1 MAAIDID
8 VAILGGGC
16 AGLSLAVRLA
26 GSGLRVTVVEPRLKY
41 EDDRVWSFFRTR
53 PDPFAACV
61 RASWSKW
68 HVTSAGVTARRGSNR
83 LRYESVSSGAFY
95 QLALQLCDAS
105 ANVDLRLGTS
115 VLANPRPP
123 AMGGPWRVETSA
135 GQLTSR
141 YVIDTR
147 PIRHT
152 SGYGQSFLG
161 QEIRVGFDVFDPDDV
176 PIMCFAAPRPDRVD
190 FVYILPFARDEALV
204 EVTTFGP
211 DIPNISYQRH
221 WLNSE
226 IAQLARGQ
234 SYDVLREERA
244 FIPMALPQPGA
255 LIAPARFAH
264 AGLCGG
270 AARPSTGYAYQR
282 IQQMAD
288 LCAAQILRGTDQFD
302 LRLDSPMTR
311 FMDGVFLRVL
321 QHRPDRGPALFSA
334 LFRNVPADRLERF
347 LSGSTALLDRVSV
360 MASLPPAPFLREVF
374 TG

>member
-1 MAAIDID
+1 MAAIDTD

-26 GSGLRVTVVEPRLKY
+26 GSGLRVTVVEPRLEY

-68 HVTSAGVTARRGSNR
+68 HVSSAGVTARRSSNR

-95 QLALQLCDAS
+95 QLALQICDA
-105 ANVDLRLGTS
+105 APNIDLRLGTS

-123 AMGGPWRVETSA
+123 AMDGPWRVETSA

-147 PIRHT
+147 PLRHT

-161 QEIRVGFDVFDPDDV
+161 QEIRVGFDAFDPDDV
-176 PIMCFAAPRPDRVD
+176 PMMCFAAPRADRVD
-190 FVYILPFARDEALV
+190 FVYILPFAHNEALV
-204 EVTTFGP
+204 EVTTFGSE
-211 DIPNISYQRH
+211 IPEISDHRQ

-234 SYDVLREERA
+234 SYDVMREERA
-244 FIPMALPQPGA
+244 FIPMVLPKSGA
-255 LIAPARFAH
+255 STLPARFAH
-264 AGLCGG
+264 AGLRGG

-288 LCAAQILRGTDQFD
+288 LCAGQILRGEDHID
-302 LRLDSPMTR
+302 LSLDGRMTR

-321 QHRPDRGPALFSA
+321 QRRPDRGPALFSA

-347 LSGSTALLDRVSV
+347 LSGSTAPVDRVSV
-360 MASLPPAPFLREVF
+360 MASLPPAPFLREMF

>member
-1 MAAIDID
+1 MAVVDTD

-26 GSGLRVTVVEPRLKY
+26 GSGLRVTVIEPRSGY

-68 HVTSAGVTARRGSNR
+68 HVSGAGETARRGSNR

-95 QLALQLCDAS
+95 QLALQICDAAS
-105 ANVDLRLGTS
+105 NVDLRLGTS
-115 VLANPRPP
+115 VLADPRPL
-123 AMGGPWRVETSA
+123 AMDGPWHVETNS

-147 PIRHT
+147 PTGRT

-161 QEIRVGFDVFDPDDV
+161 QEIRVGFDAFDADDV
-176 PIMCFAAPRPDRVD
+176 PMMCFAAPRPDRVD

-211 DIPNISYQRH
+211 EIPDISDHRH

-244 FIPMALPQPGA
+244 FIPMVLPRPGPP
-255 LIAPARFAH
+255 IAPARFAH
-264 AGLCGG
+264 AGLRGG

-288 LCAAQILRGTDQFD
+288 LCAAQILRGADGID
-302 LRLDSPMTR
+302 LRIDSRVTR

-321 QHRPDRGPALFSA
+321 QRRPDRGPALFSA
-334 LFRNVPADRLERF
+334 LFRNAPADRLERF
-347 LSGSTALLDRVSV
+347 LSGSTAPIDRVSV
-360 MASLPPAPFLREVF
+360 MASLPPVPFLREVF

>member
-1 MAAIDID
+1 MAAIDTD

-26 GSGLRVTVVEPRLKY
+26 GSGLRVTVIEPRSGY

-68 HVTSAGVTARRGSNR
+68 HVSGAGETARRGSNH

-95 QLALQLCDAS
+95 RLALQICDA
-105 ANVDLRLGTS
+105 APNVDLRLGTS
-115 VLANPRPP
+115 VLADPRPP
-123 AMGGPWRVETSA
+123 AMDGPWRVETNS

-147 PIRHT
+147 PTGRT

-161 QEIRVGFDVFDPDDV
+161 QEIRVGFDAFDPDDV
-176 PIMCFAAPRPDRVD
+176 PMMCFAAPRPDRVD

-211 DIPNISYQRH
+211 EIPDISDHRH
-221 WLNSE
+221 WLNNE
-226 IAQLARGQ
+226 IAQLACGQ

-244 FIPMALPQPGA
+244 FIPMVLPRRGPP
-255 LIAPARFAH
+255 IAPARFAH
-264 AGLCGG
+264 AGLRGG

-288 LCAAQILRGTDQFD
+288 LCAAQILRGADSID
-302 LRLDSPMTR
+302 LRIDSPVTR

-321 QHRPDRGPALFSA
+321 QRRPDRGPALFSA
-334 LFRNVPADRLERF
+334 LFRNAPADRLERF
-347 LSGSTALLDRVSV
+347 LSGSTAPIDRVSV
-360 MASLPPAPFLREVF
+360 IASVPPVPFLREVF

>member
-1 MAAIDID
+1 MAALDTD

-26 GSGLRVTVVEPRLKY
+26 GSGMSITVVEPRLEY

-68 HVTSAGVTARRGSNR
+68 HVSSADVTARRRSNR

-95 QLALQLCDAS
+95 QLALQICDA
-105 ANVDLRLGTS
+105 APNIDLRLGTS
-115 VLANPRPP
+115 VLADPPPP
-123 AMGGPWRVETSA
+123 AMDGPWCVQTSA

-141 YVIDTR
+141 YVFDTR
-147 PIRHT
+147 PTGRI

-161 QEIRVGFDVFDPDDV
+161 QEIRVGFDAFDPDDV
-176 PIMCFAAPRPDRVD
+176 PMMCFAAPRPDRVD
-190 FVYILPFARDEALV
+190 FVYILPFARNEALV
-204 EVTTFGP
+204 EVTTFGAQMP
-211 DIPNISYQRH
+211 DISDHRQ

-226 IAQLARGQ
+226 IKQLARGQ

-244 FIPMALPQPGA
+244 FIPMVLPQLGA
-255 LIAPARFAH
+255 STVPARYVH
-264 AGLCGG
+264 AGLRGG

-288 LCAAQILRGTDQFD
+288 LCAAQILRGADRID
-302 LRLDSPMTR
+302 LRLDSPVTR

-321 QHRPDRGPALFSA
+321 QRRPDRGPALFSA
-334 LFRNVPADRLERF
+334 LFRNAPADRLERF
-347 LSGSTALLDRVSV
+347 LSGSTAPIDRVSV

>member
-1 MAAIDID
+1 MAATDTD

-26 GSGLRVTVVEPRLKY
+26 TSGLRVTVIEPRLGY

-68 HVTSAGVTARRGSNR
+68 HVSSAGQTARRGSNH

-95 QLALQLCDAS
+95 QLALQICDA
-105 ANVDLRLGTS
+105 APNVDLRLGTS
-115 VLANPRPP
+115 VLADPRPP
-123 AMGGPWRVETSA
+123 AMDGPWRVETNS

-141 YVIDTR
+141 YLIDTR
-147 PIRHT
+147 PTGRT

-176 PIMCFAAPRPDRVD
+176 PMMCFAAPRPDRVD

-211 DIPNISYQRH
+211 EIPDISDHRH

-244 FIPMALPQPGA
+244 FIPMALQRSGA
-255 LIAPARFAH
+255 QNAPARFAH
-264 AGLCGG
+264 AGLRGG

-288 LCAAQILRGTDQFD
+288 LCAAQILRGADSID
-302 LRLDSPMTR
+302 LRIDTPVTR

-321 QHRPDRGPALFSA
+321 QRRPDRGPALFSA
-334 LFRNVPADRLERF
+334 LFRNAPADRLERF
-347 LSGSTALLDRVSV
+347 LSGSTAPIDRVSV
-360 MASLPPAPFLREVF
+360 MASLSPIPFLREVF
-374 TG
+374 SG

>member
-1 MAAIDID
+1 MAAIDAD

-26 GSGLRVTVVEPRLKY
+26 GSGVRVTVIEPRLEY

-53 PDPFAACV
+53 PDPFTACV

-68 HVTSAGVTARRGSNR
+68 HVSSGGVTVPRRSDR

-95 QLALQLCDAS
+95 QLALQICHA
-105 ANVDLRLGTS
+105 APNIDLRLGTS
-115 VLANPRPP
+115 VLVDPRLP
-123 AMGGPWRVETSA
+123 AMHGPWRMETSA

-147 PIRHT
+147 PTGRT

-161 QEIRVGFDVFDPDDV
+161 QEIRVGFDAFDPEDV
-176 PIMCFAAPRPDRVD
+176 PMMCFAAPRPDRVD
-190 FVYILPFARDEALV
+190 FLYILPFARNEALV
-204 EVTTFGP
+204 EVTTFGAEIP
-211 DIPNISYQRH
+211 DISEHRR
-221 WLNSE
+221 WLECE

-234 SYDVLREERA
+234 SYDILREERA
-244 FIPMALPQPGA
+244 FIPMVLPQSGA
-255 LIAPARFAH
+255 PIAPARFAH
-264 AGLCGG
+264 AGLRGG

-288 LCAAQILRGTDQFD
+288 LCTAQILRGVDGID
-302 LRLDSPMTR
+302 LRLDSPVTR

-321 QHRPDRGPALFSA
+321 QRRPDRGPALFSA
-334 LFRNVPADRLERF
+334 LFRNAPADRLERF
-347 LSGSTALLDRVSV
+347 LSGSTAPIDRVSV

>member
-1 MAAIDID
+1 MAVIDTD

-26 GSGLRVTVVEPRLKY
+26 GSGLRVTVIEPRSGY

-68 HVTSAGVTARRGSNR
+68 HVSSAGETARRGSNH

-95 QLALQLCDAS
+95 QLALQICRA
-105 ANVDLRLGTS
+105 APNVDLRLGTS
-115 VLANPRPP
+115 VLADPRPP
-123 AMGGPWRVETSA
+123 AMDGPWRVETNS

-147 PIRHT
+147 PTGRT

-161 QEIRVGFDVFDPDDV
+161 QEIRVGFDAFDPDDV
-176 PIMCFAAPRPDRVD
+176 PMMCFAAPRPDRVD

-211 DIPNISYQRH
+211 EIPDISDHRH
-221 WLNSE
+221 WLNNE
-226 IAQLARGQ
+226 IARLARGQ

-244 FIPMALPQPGA
+244 FIPMVLPRPGPPN
-255 LIAPARFAH
+255 APARFAR
-264 AGLCGG
+264 AGLRGG

-282 IQQMAD
+282 IQEMAD
-288 LCAAQILRGTDQFD
+288 LCAAQILRGADSID
-302 LRLDSPMTR
+302 LRIDSPVTR

-321 QHRPDRGPALFSA
+321 QRRPDRGPALFSA
-334 LFRNVPADRLERF
+334 LFRNAPADRLERF
-347 LSGSTALLDRVSV
+347 LSGSTASIDRVSV
-360 MASLPPAPFLREVF
+360 MASLPPVPFLREVF

>member
-1 MAAIDID
+1 MAVVDTD

-26 GSGLRVTVVEPRLKY
+26 GSGLRVTVVEPRLEY

-61 RASWSKW
+61 RVSWSKW
-68 HVTSAGVTARRGSNR
+68 HVSSSGVKVPRTSDR

-95 QLALQLCDAS
+95 QLALQICDA
-105 ANVDLRLGTS
+105 APNVDLRLGTS
-115 VLANPRPP
+115 VLADPLPP
-123 AMGGPWRVETSA
+123 AMDGPWRVETGA

-147 PIRHT
+147 PTGRT

-161 QEIRVGFDVFDPDDV
+161 QEIRVGFDAFDPDDV
-176 PIMCFAAPRPDRVD
+176 PMMCFAAPRPDRVD
-190 FVYILPFARDEALV
+190 FLYILPFARDEALV
-204 EVTTFGP
+204 EVTTFGAEIP
-211 DIPNISYQRH
+211 DISEHRR
-221 WLNSE
+221 WLEGE
-226 IAQLARGQ
+226 IAQLTRGQ
-234 SYDVLREERA
+234 AFDVLREERA
-244 FIPMALPQPGA
+244 FIPMVLPQPGA
-255 LIAPARFAH
+255 PIARARFAH
-264 AGLCGG
+264 AGLRGG

-288 LCAAQILRGTDQFD
+288 LCTAQILRGADGID
-302 LRLDSPMTR
+302 LRIDSPVTR

-321 QHRPDRGPALFSA
+321 QRRPDRGPALFSA
-334 LFRNVPADRLERF
+334 LFRNAPADRLERF
-347 LSGSTALLDRVSV
+347 LSGSTAQIDRVSV

>member
-1 MAAIDID
+1 MAVIDAD

-26 GSGLRVTVVEPRLKY
+26 GSGLRVTVIEPRRAY
-41 EDDRVWSFFRTR
+41 DNDRVWSFFRTR
-53 PDPFAACV
+53 PDPFMACV

-68 HVTSAGVTARRGSNR
+68 HVSSAGVTARRRSNR

-95 QLALQLCDAS
+95 QLALQLCDA
-105 ANVDLRLGTS
+105 APNVDLRLGTS
-115 VLANPRPP
+115 VMADPQPP
-123 AMGGPWRVETSA
+123 VKDGPWRVATSA

-147 PIRHT
+147 PTGRT
-152 SGYGQSFLG
+152 FGYGQSFLG
-161 QEIRVGFDVFDPDDV
+161 QEIRVGFDAFDPTDV
-176 PIMCFAAPRPDRVD
+176 PMMCFAAPRPDRVD

-211 DIPNISYQRH
+211 EVPEISDHRH

-226 IAQLARGQ
+226 IVQLTHGQ

-244 FIPMALPQPGA
+244 FIPMVLPQPEA
-255 LIAPARFAH
+255 SFVPSRFAR
-264 AGLCGG
+264 AGLRGG

-288 LCAAQILRGTDQFD
+288 LCAVQILRGADRID
-302 LRLDSPMTR
+302 LHLDSPATR

-321 QHRPDRGPALFSA
+321 QRRPDRGPALFSA
-334 LFRNVPADRLERF
+334 LFRNAPADRLERF
-347 LSGSTALLDRVSV
+347 LSGSTAPIDRISV

-374 TG
+374 TR

>member
-1 MAAIDID
+1 MAAIDTD

-26 GSGLRVTVVEPRLKY
+26 GSDLRVTVIEPRLEY

-68 HVTSAGVTARRGSNR
+68 HVSSAGVTARRTSDR

-95 QLALQLCDAS
+95 QLARQICDA
-105 ANVDLRLGTS
+105 APNVDLRLGTS
-115 VLANPRPP
+115 ILADPRPP
-123 AMGGPWRVETSA
+123 AMDGPWRVQTSA

-147 PIRHT
+147 TTGRT

-161 QEIRVGFDVFDPDDV
+161 QEIRVGFDAFDPDDV
-176 PIMCFAAPRPDRVD
+176 PMMCFAAPRPDRVD

-211 DIPNISYQRH
+211 EIPDISDHRH

-226 IAQLARGQ
+226 IAQLSRGQ
-234 SYDVLREERA
+234 SHDVLREERA
-244 FIPMALPQPGA
+244 FIPMVLPRPGA
-255 LIAPARFAH
+255 PVAPARFAH
-264 AGLCGG
+264 AGLRGG

-282 IQQMAD
+282 IQHMAD
-288 LCAAQILRGTDQFD
+288 LCAAQILRGADHID
-302 LRLDSPMTR
+302 LRLDSPVTR

-321 QHRPDRGPALFSA
+321 QRRPDRGPALFSV
-334 LFRNVPADRLERF
+334 LFRNAPADRLERF
-347 LSGSTALLDRVSV
+347 LSGSTAPIDRVSV
-360 MASLPPAPFLREVF
+360 MASLPPMPFLREVF

>member
-1 MAAIDID
+1 MAALDTD

-26 GSGLRVTVVEPRLKY
+26 GSGLRVTVVEPRLEY

-68 HVTSAGVTARRGSNR
+68 HVSSGGVKVPRTSDR

-95 QLALQLCDAS
+95 QLALQICDA
-105 ANVDLRLGTS
+105 APNVGLRLGTS
-115 VLANPRPP
+115 VLADPRPP
-123 AMGGPWRVETSA
+123 AIDGPWRVETSA

-147 PIRHT
+147 PTGCT

-161 QEIRVGFDVFDPDDV
+161 QEIRVGFDAFDPDDV
-176 PIMCFAAPRPDRVD
+176 PMMCFAAPHPDRVD

-204 EVTTFGP
+204 EVTTFGAQMP
-211 DIPNISYQRH
+211 DIGDHRH
-221 WLNSE
+221 WLECE
-226 IAQLARGQ
+226 IARLTRGQ
-234 SYDVLREERA
+234 SFDVLREERA

-255 LIAPARFAH
+255 LISPSRFAL
-264 AGLCGG
+264 AGLRGG

-288 LCAAQILRGTDQFD
+288 LCAAQILRGADRMN
-302 LRLDSPMTR
+302 LRLDSPAAR
-311 FMDGVFLRVL
+311 FMDGIFLRVL
-321 QHRPDRGPALFSA
+321 QRSPDRGPALFSA
-334 LFRNVPADRLERF
+334 LFRNAPADRLERF
-347 LSGSTALLDRVSV
+347 LSGSTAPIDRVSV
-360 MASLPPAPFLREVF
+360 MASLPPVPFLREVF

>member
-1 MAAIDID
+1 MAALDTD

-26 GSGLRVTVVEPRLKY
+26 GSGLRVTVVEPRLEY

-68 HVTSAGVTARRGSNR
+68 HVSSGGVKVPRTSDR

-95 QLALQLCDAS
+95 QLALQICDA
-105 ANVDLRLGTS
+105 AQNLDLRLGTS
-115 VLANPRPP
+115 VLADPRPP
-123 AMGGPWRVETSA
+123 AIDGPWRVETSA

-147 PIRHT
+147 PTGRT

-161 QEIRVGFDVFDPDDV
+161 QEIRVGFDAFDPDDV
-176 PIMCFAAPRPDRVD
+176 PMMCFAAPRADRVD
-190 FVYILPFARDEALV
+190 FLYILPFARNEALV
-204 EVTTFGP
+204 EVTTFGAQMP
-211 DIPNISYQRH
+211 DISDHRH
-221 WLNSE
+221 WLECE
-226 IAQLARGQ
+226 IARLTRGQ
-234 SYDVLREERA
+234 SFDVLREERA

-255 LIAPARFAH
+255 SISPSRFAQ
-264 AGLCGG
+264 AGLRGG

-288 LCAAQILRGTDQFD
+288 LCAAQILRGADRID
-302 LRLDSPMTR
+302 LRLDSPVTR
-311 FMDGVFLRVL
+311 FMDGIFLRVL
-321 QHRPDRGPALFSA
+321 QRSPDRGPALFSA
-334 LFRNVPADRLERF
+334 LFRNAPADRLERF
-347 LSGSTALLDRVSV
+347 LSGSTAPIDRVSV
-360 MASLPPAPFLREVF
+360 MASLPPVPFLREVF
-374 TG
+374 TR

>member
-1 MAAIDID
+1 MAVGDAD

-26 GSGLRVTVVEPRLKY
+26 GSGLRVTVIEPRLEYK
-41 EDDRVWSFFRTR
+41 DDRVWSFFRTR

-68 HVTSAGVTARRGSNR
+68 HVSSAGVTARRTSDR

-95 QLALQLCDAS
+95 RLALQICDA
-105 ANVDLRLGTS
+105 APNIDLRLGTS
-115 VLANPRPP
+115 VLADPRPP
-123 AMGGPWRVETSA
+123 AMDGPWRVETSA
-135 GQLTSR
+135 GQLSSR

-147 PIRHT
+147 PTGRA

-161 QEIRVGFDVFDPDDV
+161 QEIRVGFDAFDPDDV
-176 PIMCFAAPRPDRVD
+176 PMMCFAAPRPDRVD
-190 FVYILPFARDEALV
+190 FLYILPFARDEALV
-204 EVTTFGP
+204 EVTTFGAKIP
-211 DIPNISYQRH
+211 DISDHRH

-226 IAQLARGQ
+226 IAQLTRGQ
-234 SYDVLREERA
+234 SFDVLREERA

-255 LIAPARFAH
+255 AKPPARFAH
-264 AGLCGG
+264 AGLRGG

-282 IQQMAD
+282 IQESAD
-288 LCAAQILRGTDQFD
+288 LCAAQILRGADRLD
-302 LRLDSPMTR
+302 LRLDSPATR

-321 QHRPDRGPALFSA
+321 QRRPDRGPALFSA
-334 LFRNVPADRLERF
+334 LFRNAPADRLERF
-347 LSGSTALLDRVSV
+347 LSGSTAPIDRVSV
-360 MASLPPAPFLREVF
+360 MASLPPVPFLREVF

>member
-1 MAAIDID
+1 MD
-8 VAILGGGC
+8 
-16 AGLSLAVRLA
+16 
-26 GSGLRVTVVEPRLKY
+26 
-41 EDDRVWSFFRTR
+41 
-53 PDPFAACV
+53 
-61 RASWSKW
+61 
-68 HVTSAGVTARRGSNR
+68 
-83 LRYESVSSGAFY
+83 
-95 QLALQLCDAS
+95 
-105 ANVDLRLGTS
+105 
-115 VLANPRPP
+115 
-123 AMGGPWRVETSA
+123 GPWRVETNS

-147 PIRHT
+147 PTGRT

-161 QEIRVGFDVFDPDDV
+161 QEIRVGFDAFDPDDV
-176 PIMCFAAPRPDRVD
+176 PMMCFAASRPDRVD

-211 DIPNISYQRH
+211 EIPDISDHRH

-244 FIPMALPQPGA
+244 FIPMVLPRPGPPN
-255 LIAPARFAH
+255 APARFAH
-264 AGLCGG
+264 AGLRGG

-288 LCAAQILRGTDQFD
+288 LCAAQILRGADNID
-302 LRLDSPMTR
+302 LCIDSPVTR

-321 QHRPDRGPALFSA
+321 QRRPDRGPDLFSA
-334 LFRNVPADRLERF
+334 LFRNAPADRLERF
-347 LSGSTALLDRVSV
+347 LSGSTAPIDRVSV
-360 MASLPPAPFLREVF
+360 MASLPPVPFLREVF

>member
-1 MAAIDID
+1 MAAIDTD

-26 GSGLRVTVVEPRLKY
+26 GSGLRVTVIEPRLEY

-68 HVTSAGVTARRGSNR
+68 HVSSAGLTARRTSDR

-95 QLALQLCDAS
+95 QLALQICDVAP
-105 ANVDLRLGTS
+105 NVDLRLGTS
-115 VLANPRPP
+115 VLADPRPP
-123 AMGGPWRVETSA
+123 AMDGPWRVQTSA

-147 PIRHT
+147 PTGRT

-161 QEIRVGFDVFDPDDV
+161 QEIRVGFDAFDPDDV
-176 PIMCFAAPRPDRVD
+176 PMMCFAAPRPDRVD

-204 EVTTFGP
+204 EVTSFGAEIP
-211 DIPNISYQRH
+211 DISDHRH

-234 SYDVLREERA
+234 SHDVLREEHA
-244 FIPMALPQPGA
+244 FIPMALPRPGSV
-255 LIAPARFAH
+255 IAPARFAH
-264 AGLCGG
+264 AGLRGG

-282 IQQMAD
+282 IQHMAD
-288 LCAAQILRGTDQFD
+288 FCAAQILRGADHID
-302 LRLDSPMTR
+302 LRLDSPVTR

-321 QHRPDRGPALFSA
+321 QRRPDRGPALFSA
-334 LFRNVPADRLERF
+334 LFRNAPADRLERF
-347 LSGSTALLDRVSV
+347 LSGSTAPIDRVSV
-360 MASLPPAPFLREVF
+360 MASLPPMPFLREVF

>member
-1 MAAIDID
+1 MAATDTD

-26 GSGLRVTVVEPRLKY
+26 TSGLRVTVIEPRLGY

-68 HVTSAGVTARRGSNR
+68 HVSSAGQTARRGSNH

-95 QLALQLCDAS
+95 QLALQICDA
-105 ANVDLRLGTS
+105 APNVDLRLGTS
-115 VLANPRPP
+115 VLADPRPP
-123 AMGGPWRVETSA
+123 AMDGPWRVETNS

-147 PIRHT
+147 PTGRT

-176 PIMCFAAPRPDRVD
+176 PMMCFAAPRPDRVD

-211 DIPNISYQRH
+211 EIPDISDHRH

-244 FIPMALPQPGA
+244 FIPMALQRSGA
-255 LIAPARFAH
+255 QNAPARFAH
-264 AGLCGG
+264 AGLRGG

-288 LCAAQILRGTDQFD
+288 LCAAQILRGADSID
-302 LRLDSPMTR
+302 LRIDTPVTR

-321 QHRPDRGPALFSA
+321 QRRPDRGPALFSA
-334 LFRNVPADRLERF
+334 LFRNAPADRLERF
-347 LSGSTALLDRVSV
+347 LSGSTAPIDRVSV
-360 MASLPPAPFLREVF
+360 MASLPPVPFLREVF
-374 TG
+374 SG